1 MMINARDAPGPN
13 HACLCGTSC
22 CSLRSS
28 SCVKRRA
35 LTGSANPA
43 PHSDTFA
50 MFLVACNRMT
60 VAESSRVLPDEAAH
74 PHLAYGARGQPP
86 AFNPDA
92 YRHRDQVERGSNRRK
107 HGRGLVTRNDKL
119 GIN

>member
-1 MMINARDAPGPN
+1 MLASADQLLQLAVLVLRQAP
-13 HACLCGTSC
+13 
-22 CSLRSS
+22 RSD
-28 SCVKRRA
+28 R
-35 LTGSANPA
+35 LGQPA